1 MILETLE
8 SPNPGK
14 PVKSS
19 LTGSLVFFLTSG
31 DRINIKVLT
40 ISCYKHWRVVVSF
53 FKIRNYLFDDVREHV
68 KYWHGRMH
76 PNSMAEISNQN
87 ICMI

>member
-53 FKIRNYLFDDVREHV
+53 FKIRNYLFDDVREHGLEECIQLV
-68 KYWHGRMH
+68 WQRLAIKTYV
-76 PNSMAEISNQN
+76 
-87 ICMI
+87 